1 MWCAGFPIWQQVN
14 PLVRFFFLLIALIH
28 ESNGTTIVSVSGPPV
43 TGSYTISNV
52 IDFST
57 QAAASSWTSSIPYS
71 DVDIDAVLGQGI
83 AGTQGIAYLMTQ
95 IGPGTT
101 TASEVAR
108 SNFSFPSDVTSITLF
123 TGLTLTTGTYYLVLG
138 SAGPYVA
145 GDWHDALPNPTI
157 VLGAGVTR
165 NGDYLANNLSTYT
178 PASVFRQ
185 NAGID
190 GDPFLQYSVATIPEP
205 ATFVMLGGGLLVLAC
220 AFASCRSLF
229 YRRWSR

>member
-1 MWCAGFPIWQQVN
+1 MWRVGFPIRQQIN
-14 PLVRFFFLLIALIH
+14 PLVRFILLLIALAH
-28 ESNGTTIVSVSGPPV
+28 ESNGAAIVSVSGPPV
-43 TGSYTISNV
+43 TGFDAISNV
-52 IDFST
+52 IGFST
-57 QAAASSWTSSIPYS
+57 QAEASSWTSSIPYS
-71 DVDIDAVLGQGI
+71 GVDIDAVLGNGT

-108 SNFSFPSDVTSITLF
+108 STFSFPSDDTSMTLF
-123 TGLTLTTGTYYLVLG
+123 TGLALTAGTYYLVLG

-145 GDWHDALPNPTI
+145 GGWHDALPNPTI

-185 NAGID
+185 NAGINS
-190 GDPFLQYSVATIPEP
+190 DPFLQYSVATIPEP
-205 ATFVMLGGGLLVLAC
+205 ETL
-220 AFASCRSLF
+220 
-229 YRRWSR
+229 